1 MSTMLD
7 AAGAAAVPV
16 LVFCVM
22 MLLCCAF
29 SYIYDLVVGDAE
41 LPKLRRKYRGM
52 VGQKIRRTRYEYIE
66 ILPDYTDSGKS
77 FRVVRV
83 RR

>member
-1 MSTMLD
+1 MNEIIITGMLS
-7 AAGAAAVPV
+7 V
-16 LVFCVM
+16 VF
-22 MLLCCAF
+22 LLMCAI
-29 SYIYDLVVGDAE
+29 SYILDLIAGDAE

-52 VGQKIRRTRYEYIE
+52 VGKKIRRTRYEYIE